1 MGAAGAAAVI
11 RRKERE
17 VRDDFIRAGATT
29 PANAKS
35 LADLGLDESFAV
47 RRLSNRAVIREAAPG
62 LLYFDEDVWQAVR
75 AMRRR
80 MALLLLGSVLLAA
93 IVLYYTSIAVK

>member
-93 IVLYYTSIAVK
+93 IVLYYTSNAVK